1 MSAKFRHR
9 NGSEQPWT
17 WSTELHGP
25 RIILSNSNRTASGCF
40 YDWEK
45 IIGNVTW
52 RQGKHRYEVQ
62 IDLNMLASSNSW
74 QIIVGVAQI
83 PPGLSVEQVKSV
95 CSMSNHLGSTQ
106 KEWGMMCLS
115 G

>member
-1 MSAKFRHR
+1 MLKHVRLPLIPTEILVKLVYPERLIDHEELFIASAYQAAPDCFKNDESAKFRHR

-52 RQGKHRYEVQ
+52 RQGKHRFEV
-62 IDLNMLASSNSW
+62 
-74 QIIVGVAQI
+74 
-83 PPGLSVEQVKSV
+83 
-95 CSMSNHLGSTQ
+95 
-106 KEWGMMCLS
+106 
-115 G
+115 